1 MNVYTTKHDISDAI
15 KVLKGQKKKLGFV
28 ATMGALHQ
36 GHMALVKTALSQN
49 DVAIV
54 SVFVNPTQFN
64 NQEDLDKYPR
74 TLERDVN
81 LLKTVSKDKIIV
93 FAPTVETIYNGNT
106 ISEQFDFDGLE
117 FEMEGKFRE
126 GHFNG
131 VGTIVKRLLEI
142 IQPDKAYFGEK
153 DFQQLQIIKKLAKKY
168 NIPSEIIGC
177 KIQRE
182 TSGLAMS
189 SRNERLKEVYKK
201 EASFIYKT
209 LKTAKIKF
217 GTKSANKV
225 TEWVTKQFAKNKLLE
240 LEYFII
246 ADEQTLKSV
255 KRKSNKKSYRAF
267 IAVYA
272 DDIRLIDNIALN

>member
-1 MNVYTTKHDISDAI
+1 VKVYTTKQEIQAVI
-15 KVLKGQKKKLGFV
+15 NVLKTQNKSIGFV

-49 DVAIV
+49 DIAVV
-54 SVFVNPTQFN
+54 SIFVNPTQFN

-74 TLERDVN
+74 TLERDTA
-81 LLKTVSKDKIIV
+81 LLKTVSKDKIVV

-106 ISEQFDFDGLE
+106 ISENFDFDGLE
-117 FEMEGKFRE
+117 HEMEGKFRE
-126 GHFNG
+126 GHFDG

-153 DFQQLQIIKKLAKKY
+153 DFQQLQIIKKLAEKH

-177 KIQRE
+177 KIHRE

-189 SRNERLKEVYKK
+189 SRNERLKETYKN
-201 EASFIYKT
+201 ESPFIHKT
-209 LKTAKIKF
+209 LKAAKAKF
-217 GTKSANKV
+217 GIKSANKV
-225 TEWVTKQFAKNKLLE
+225 IEWVIKQFAKNELLE

-246 ADEQTLKSV
+246 ADEQTLKPI
-255 KRKSNKKSYRAF
+255 KRKSNKKTYRAF